1 MAKRKRRQQRD
12 HQDHDEGFGSFVAGA
27 VLGGLAGALAA
38 FWFAPQSGQE
48 MRRELQERSSG
59 LVGDIEHA
67 ASKTRRRFEG
77 DTMEDAMREGREEA
91 RRFQQPRG

>member
-1 MAKRKRRQQRD
+1 MSKRRRRQQ
-12 HQDHDEGFGSFVAGA
+12 QDQDEGLGSFFLGA

-48 MRRELQERSSG
+48 IRRELQERSSG
-59 LVGDIEHA
+59 FMGDIEHA

-77 DTMEDAMREGREEA
+77 ETMEDAMRAGREEA
-91 RRFQQPRG
+91 RHFQQPRD